1 MNEGSEEFPH
11 SIHENDMAKKKSVTV
26 TISSVLTARPFCW
39 LKTYLPE
46 KHGKSD
52 VLTAY
57 KWSVG
62 LWSLLALG
70 LS

>member
-11 SIHENDMAKKKSVTV
+11 SIHENDMAKKKKKKSVSV

-46 KHGKSD
+46 K
-52 VLTAY
+52 T
-57 KWSVG
+57 W
-62 LWSLLALG
+62 
-70 LS
+70 